1 MMAIRAELVDT
12 TTPDGL
18 LHHGLLFE
26 PPDGGSTWV
35 IHVHGSCSNFYQ
47 EPFINP
53 LAEALTGV
61 GVSLLSV
68 NTRGHDAEAYVIG
81 RSAGPQRESWQIGT
95 RRDIFGECMH
105 DLAGWVGFAR
115 DRGATRIVLS
125 GHSAG
130 AAKVAH
136 YAAPADDRA
145 VAGLIIL
152 SPGDPLPRN
161 RRQPDEQSLD
171 EQISAARELAAADPA
186 AMRPGRFL
194 SAAAF
199 LATFD
204 HLDQTGVFAFSD
216 PDVMASSSW
225 PKLTSPSLVVFGGQ
239 DAGYVTPI
247 EQNVELLE
255 KLRRPG
261 APLAIEIIKTADH
274 YFAGSEDGL
283 AQRVAAWVG
292 ELG

>member
-1 MMAIRAELVDT
+1 MTIRAELVGT

-18 LHHGLLFE
+18 HHHGLLFE
-26 PPDGGSTWV
+26 PPDGGETWV

-47 EPFINP
+47 EPFVNP
-53 LAEALTGV
+53 LAEALTGI
-61 GVSLLSV
+61 GVSLLTV

-81 RSAGPQRESWQIGT
+81 RSVGPQRESWQIGS
-95 RRDIFGECMH
+95 RRDIFGECVH
-105 DLAGWVGFAR
+105 DLTGWLGFAR

-130 AAKVAH
+130 ATKIAH
-136 YAAPADDRA
+136 HAASAEDSA
-145 VAGLIIL
+145 IVGLIAL
-152 SPGDPLPRN
+152 SPGDPLARY
-161 RRQPDEQSLD
+161 RRRADEASL
-171 EQISAARELAAADPA
+171 EEHTAAARELAADDPA

-199 LATFD
+199 LSLFD

-216 PDVMASSSW
+216 PDVMGKSNW
-225 PKLTSPSLVVFGGQ
+225 PQITAPSLVVFGGA

-247 EQNVELLE
+247 AQNIELLE

-261 APLAIEIIKTADH
+261 APLTIETIKKAGH
-274 YFAGSEDGL
+274 YFAGAEDRL
-283 AQRVAAWVG
+283 AKCVAAWV
-292 ELG
+292 EALA